1 MDYQNLIKILPKD
14 PKRWKQDDVTIWLE
28 FIGLKD
34 LDEKFRKSYS

>member
-1 MDYQNLIKILPKD
+1 MDYENLYKVLPKD

-34 LDEKFRKSYS
+34 LDEKFSILYS